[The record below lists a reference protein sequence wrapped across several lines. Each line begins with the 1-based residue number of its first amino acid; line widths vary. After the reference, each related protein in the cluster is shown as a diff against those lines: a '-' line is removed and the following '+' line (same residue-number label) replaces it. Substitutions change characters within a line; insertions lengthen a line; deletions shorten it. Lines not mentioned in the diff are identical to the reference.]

1 MMNKVAIFM
10 DKLCNQ
16 KLGYFLSDFNKWLS
30 HNINFDQVY
39 VYNVNHLKPLVV
51 LRFYTTTSYSRF
63 SKRDTIL
70 GLIIFYRTLDI
81 K

>member
-1 MMNKVAIFM
+1 MPLTCMMNKVAIFM

-39 VYNVNHLKPLVV
+39 VYNVNHLKPLV
-51 LRFYTTTSYSRF
+51 
-63 SKRDTIL
+63 IL
-70 GLIIFYRTLDI
+70 
-81 K
+81 